1 MKISKIPIPG
11 STRLVE
17 IAYEDTTAVVYFLDE
32 NGEIVDHLTVEDTS
46 VVELKQLLPF
56 MFIIAVTPQQ
66 QWEVSCAGMY
76 NQIFEPCMNSI
87 FSPLAWEMSKELVDC
102 IREFGKCKQV
112 YNYKNTL
119 EYAEVYEKTIN
130 LFVYGKQTF
139 AEEEYPEVFE
149 RAVQARIRMLILVEK
164 LVL

>member
-102 IREFGKCKQV
+102 IGINEEGNLIIKNKDGK
-112 YNYKNTL
+112 L
-119 EYAEVYEKTIN
+119 EEIMSGEVS
-130 LFVYGKQTF
+130 
-139 AEEEYPEVFE
+139 
-149 RAVQARIRMLILVEK
+149 IRGVK
-164 LVL
+164 GYV

>member
-32 NGEIVDHLTVEDTS
+32 NGEIVDYLTVEDTS

-66 QWEVSCAGMY
+66 QWEVSCVGMY
-76 NQIFEPCMNSI
+76 NHLFEPSMNSI
-87 FSPLAWEMSKELVDC
+87 HCTLAWNLSKELVDC
-102 IREFGKCKQV
+102 IREFGKCRHV
-112 YNYKNTL
+112 YDYENTL
-119 EYAEVYEKTIN
+119 EYAEEYDKAMNSFIYAKNTS
-130 LFVYGKQTF
+130 
-139 AEEEYPEVFE
+139 AEENYPDVFD
-149 RAVQARIRMLILVEK
+149 RAVKARIRMLNLVEK

>member
-1 MKISKIPIPG
+1 MKISKIPIPER
-11 STRLVE
+11 TMLVE
-17 IAYEDTTAVVYFLDE
+17 IAYEDTTAVVYFLDK
-32 NGEIVDHLTVEDTS
+32 NGEIVDHLTVEDTT
-46 VVELKQLLPF
+46 VNELKQLLPF

-66 QWEVSCAGMY
+66 QWEVACVGMY
-76 NQIFEPCMNSI
+76 NHIFEPDMNSI
-87 FSPLAWEMSKELVDC
+87 FSPLAWEMSKELVAC

-112 YNYKNTL
+112 YDYKNTR

-130 LFVYGKQTF
+130 SFVYGKETF

-149 RAVQARIRMLILVEK
+149 RAVQARVRMLRLIEK

>member
-1 MKISKIPIPG
+1 MKISKIPIPER
-11 STRLVE
+11 TMLVE
-17 IAYEDTTAVVYFLDE
+17 IAYEDTTAVVYFLDK
-32 NGEIVDHLTVEDTS
+32 NGEIVDHLTVEDTT
-46 VVELKQLLPF
+46 VDELKQLLPF

-66 QWEVSCAGMY
+66 QWEVACAGMY
-76 NQIFEPCMNSI
+76 NHLFEPSMNSI

-112 YNYKNTL
+112 YDYKNTL

-130 LFVYGKQTF
+130 SFVYGKETF

-149 RAVQARIRMLILVEK
+149 RAVQARVRMLRLIEK

>member
-17 IAYEDTTAVVYFLDE
+17 IAYEGTTAVVYFLDE
-32 NGEIVDHLTVEDTS
+32 NGELVDHLTVEDTT
-46 VVELKQLLPF
+46 VDELKQLLPF
-56 MFIIAVTPQQ
+56 MFIIAVTPMQ
-66 QWEVSCAGMY
+66 QWEIACAGMY
-76 NQIFEPCMNSI
+76 NSVFEPNMSSI
-87 FSPLAWEMSKELVDC
+87 FSPCAWEMSKELVDC

-130 LFVYGKQTF
+130 SFVYNKKTL
-139 AEEEYPEVFE
+139 AEEKYSSVFD
-149 RAVQARIRMLILVEK
+149 RAVQARIRMLRLIEK

>member
-1 MKISKIPIPG
+1 MKISKIPIPER
-11 STRLVE
+11 TMLVE
-17 IAYEDTTAVVYFLDE
+17 IAYEDTTAVVYFLDK
-32 NGEIVDHLTVEDTS
+32 NGEIVDHLTVEDTT
-46 VVELKQLLPF
+46 VDELKQLLPF

-66 QWEVSCAGMY
+66 QWEVACAGMY
-76 NQIFEPCMNSI
+76 NHIFEPDMNSI

-112 YNYKNTL
+112 YDYKNTL

-130 LFVYGKQTF
+130 SFVYGKETF

-149 RAVQARIRMLILVEK
+149 RAVQARVRMLRLIEK